1 MRSPLPA
8 PPATPSPSPSSTRR
22 ARSSSPARAALPAS
36 SPSSAAIPRR
46 LRGLPRPARL
56 PVESARN
63 DPPGLVLC
71 YRNMALYC
79 GNMARRRH
87 PKKEVEAA
95 LREAETEGWIITISP
110 KGHPWGRMTCP
121 ERSRLGC
128 QRSIYSTPRNPG
140 GHARESACD
149 GSAVSPQQNVRSQ
162 EMYTYDFTLIVEG
175 TDFVDDDIVNAAY
188 EAGCDDALLGYTS
201 GVPCADF
208 AREAASLEEAALS
221 AIADI
226 ESVDGI
232 EVIRIADAGLV
243 SIADIAART
252 GRTRESVRLL
262 FEGKRGPGG
271 FPAPVT
277 DPPRRSPA
285 LELAGGRPLVRVRQ
299 RRLRQRRPGAD
310 PRGDQRLAGA
320 EAPAQDRRAGALG
333 SLAGALR
340 PDA

>member
-1 MRSPLPA
+1 
-8 PPATPSPSPSSTRR
+8 
-22 ARSSSPARAALPAS
+22 
-36 SPSSAAIPRR
+36 
-46 LRGLPRPARL
+46 
-56 PVESARN
+56 
-63 DPPGLVLC
+63 
-71 YRNMALYC
+71 
-79 GNMARRRH
+79 
-87 PKKEVEAA
+87 
-95 LREAETEGWIITISP
+95 
-110 KGHPWGRMTCP
+110 
-121 ERSRLGC
+121 
-128 QRSIYSTPRNPG
+128 
-140 GHARESACD
+140 
-149 GSAVSPQQNVRSQ
+149 
-162 EMYTYDFTLIVEG
+162 MYTYDFTLIVEG

-277 DPPRRSPA
+277 DPRRRHRLWNWPEVDRWFESA
-285 LELAGGRPLVRVRQ
+285 YAAYVSDDQEQILAAINAWLEL
-299 RRLRQRRPGAD
+299 RRLRKTVEPQRW
-310 PRGDQRLAGA
+310 
-320 EAPAQDRRAGALG
+320 E
-333 SLAGALR
+333 ALR
-340 PDA
+340 ARFAATLSE